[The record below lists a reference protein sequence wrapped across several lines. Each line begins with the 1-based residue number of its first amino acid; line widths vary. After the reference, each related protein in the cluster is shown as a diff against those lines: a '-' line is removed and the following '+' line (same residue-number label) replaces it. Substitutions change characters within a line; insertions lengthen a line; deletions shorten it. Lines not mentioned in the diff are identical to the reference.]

1 MELTVAVETKSKKR
15 NIIFSESSITA
26 KLECETKN
34 IINDYLPVVEDVRN
48 DVVVVELC

>member
-15 NIIFSESSITA
+15 NIIFSESSI
-26 KLECETKN
+26 KLECETKI

>member
-1 MELTVAVETKSKKR
+1 MAVETKSRSLK
-15 NIIFSESSITA
+15 IIFSELSINA

-34 IINDYLPVVEDVRN
+34 TTNDYLPVVEDVRN